1 MARNRN
7 LLGSRTVHA
16 LQFITKDT
24 RQAFVSPALV
34 DRMAAML
41 NYVLS
46 KLVGPKSRELKVWL
60 SLRVCVNYGSLQSLD
75 WTGFKMIIT
84 YLHSG
89 FDSLEIPQI
98 FQDNPSSS

>member
-1 MARNRN
+1 MQLPHTLHTPHTQHEQQLNEAKAMAWNRN

-60 SLRVCVNYGSLQSLD
+60 SLRVCVNYSK
-75 WTGFKMIIT
+75 WCNNYATCKIIM
-84 YLHSG
+84 
-89 FDSLEIPQI
+89 
-98 FQDNPSSS
+98 

>member
-1 MARNRN
+1 MLHTPHTHSTHTHHTQHEQQLNEAKAEQEPV
-7 LLGSRTVHA
+7 GSRTVHA

-60 SLRVCVNYGSLQSLD
+60 SLIVCVSITASGA
-75 WTGFKMIIT
+75 IIAT
-84 YLHSG
+84 C
-89 FDSLEIPQI
+89 EII
-98 FQDNPSSS
+98 M

>member
-46 KLVGPKSRELKVWL
+46 KLVGPKSRELKVWP
-60 SLRVCVNYGSLQSLD
+60 SLIVCVSIAASGA
-75 WTGFKMIIT
+75 IIAT
-84 YLHSG
+84 C
-89 FDSLEIPQI
+89 EII
-98 FQDNPSSS
+98 M

>member
-1 MARNRN
+1 MESMESLACCVPIFQSVDDMFIASTHNDAIYTLHTHTHTQHEQQLNEAKAMARNRN

-41 NYVLS
+41 NYM
-46 KLVGPKSRELKVWL
+46 
-60 SLRVCVNYGSLQSLD
+60 C
-75 WTGFKMIIT
+75 
-84 YLHSG
+84 
-89 FDSLEIPQI
+89 
-98 FQDNPSSS
+98 

>member
-46 KLVGPKSRELKVWL
+46 KLVGPRSKELKVG
-60 SLRVCVNYGSLQSLD
+60 LRVMVQLIYCNSCRDGA
-75 WTGFKMIIT
+75 
-84 YLHSG
+84 
-89 FDSLEIPQI
+89 I
-98 FQDNPSSS
+98 FYVYTCQY